1 MAEKKVV
8 RYKLVK
14 HKWPD
19 EIKAERDRRKKRFAV
34 VAACIC
40 CFVAGYF
47 VHTVVGSSSVQN
59 DEDFEKLASI
69 YEIMK
74 NDFYFGK
81 DIENLDETLLN
92 GAVFGMVESGGDRHT
107 AYMLPAEA
115 KEFTSSMEG
124 SFVGIGVRYYSIDEN
139 TFIVDKVLKN
149 SPAEEAG
156 VQAKDQIYAVNGTV
170 CQNMKLD
177 DIEKLIKGKEG
188 SDVEIEL
195 IRDGKHITKTMA
207 RRAVSGTVFSEIR
220 GNTGLITL
228 DSFADTSSDEF
239 HAHLE
244 DLKACKQLVLDLRNN
259 GGGYLNAAQEIASYL
274 IPSDDVIFKEK
285 TKSEDPVVYY
295 ALDYPKYTFEQIVVI
310 VNEDTASA
318 AEVLAAALAENK
330 HLNVTLVGTQTYGKG
345 TVQVPLTFKDGSY
358 LKYTVAQWLTPSDTC
373 IDGVGITPDVEV
385 KLDEAITI
393 GAPDIEDEV
402 FKADTVNVAAK
413 SVQLYLKFLGY
424 PVDRSDE
431 YFSLQSSKALAM
443 FQKAEDLTADGKIHA
458 ETIEKLIS
466 CVVKQWRL
474 HEVYDTQLTKA
485 LEIANGR

>member
-1 MAEKKVV
+1 M
-8 RYKLVK
+8 
-14 HKWPD
+14 
-19 EIKAERDRRKKRFAV
+19 
-34 VAACIC
+34 
-40 CFVAGYF
+40 
-47 VHTVVGSSSVQN
+47 
-59 DEDFEKLASI
+59 
-69 YEIMK
+69 
-74 NDFYFGK
+74 
-81 DIENLDETLLN
+81 
-92 GAVFGMVESGGDRHT
+92 
-107 AYMLPAEA
+107 
-115 KEFTSSMEG
+115 
-124 SFVGIGVRYYSIDEN
+124 
-139 TFIVDKVLKN
+139 
-149 SPAEEAG
+149 
-156 VQAKDQIYAVNGTV
+156 
-170 CQNMKLD
+170 
-177 DIEKLIKGKEG
+177 
-188 SDVEIEL
+188 
-195 IRDGKHITKTMA
+195 
-207 RRAVSGTVFSEIR
+207 
-220 GNTGLITL
+220 
-228 DSFADTSSDEF
+228 
-239 HAHLE
+239 
-244 DLKACKQLVLDLRNN
+244 
-259 GGGYLNAAQEIASYL
+259 NAAQEIASYL

-402 FKADTVNVAAK
+402 FEADTVNVAAK

-443 FQKAEDLTADGKIHA
+443 FQKAEGLTADGKIHA